1 MTTFLLVLTIFSA
14 SVETGQNI
22 GVVMHA
28 IKAVHHH
35 TTRPMYRHV
44 IKPVAKVLNEKVIP

>member
-1 MTTFLLVLTIFSA
+1 MTTFLLVLTIFST